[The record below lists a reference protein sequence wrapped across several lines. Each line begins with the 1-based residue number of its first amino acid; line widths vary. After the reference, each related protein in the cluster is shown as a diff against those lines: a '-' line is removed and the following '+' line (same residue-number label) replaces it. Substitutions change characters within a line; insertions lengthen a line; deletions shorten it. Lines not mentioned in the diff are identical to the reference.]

1 MGITFKGYE
10 QEAGVEKIFPFA
22 IVPCRMS
29 HYAVVDGR
37 GGGW

>member
-1 MGITFKGYE
+1 MGITFNVHG
-10 QEAGVEKIFPFA
+10 QEAGVEKIFPFD

-29 HYAVVDGR
+29 HYAVVGC